1 MKAIACPN
9 CSAPIALQQGVAVQK
24 CSFCDTEV
32 KPDFES
38 APDFAG
44 LEDKQYE
51 KLFRRALDSEQRDF
65 IQKAELQFR
74 TLLELLEGENSE
86 REIAIQ
92 IKCYELSLRLFL
104 EQYYGDNGETL
115 LSFQHE
121 VEYAPAVEPSFSYMR
136 IDGPMIELI
145 DNIEDRCEN
154 LPEDLRLKL
163 VIGAFNEFN
172 ILLRVY
178 IADHS
183 VKYIL
188 NNCSNCFDAVYADD
202 GTEYMKRFPLQIP
215 IYTSMQILAEMYSM
229 LIRYTEILDL
239 GDARDDALLEIKA
252 GYEKFLL
259 IDFVAPHHRDVYRI
273 TDITNDRTIDEFFS
287 YKSKLDEKLAPLLA
301 ERALIQKQKAEAERA
316 EQERIAAEKE
326 RKHQEWLASPEYKAM
341 RQKQIKT
348 AAICAG
354 VVALLAAAFA
364 ISGGSEKNTP
374 EDQQSRIHFSI
385 VT

>member
-9 CSAPIALQQGVAVQK
+9 CSAPIALQQGIAVQK

-38 APDFAG
+38 APDFVG
-44 LEDKQYE
+44 LEEKQYE
-51 KLFRRALDSEQRDF
+51 KLFRRASDSEERGF
-65 IQKAELQFR
+65 IEKSNLQFR

-92 IKCYELSLRLFL
+92 IKCYELRLRLFL
-104 EQYYGDNGETL
+104 EQYYGDNEKLFSHFSMRLNTL
-115 LSFQHE
+115 PLSNLHFH
-121 VEYAPAVEPSFSYMR
+121 MR

-239 GDARDDALLEIKA
+239 GDACDDALLEIKA

-301 ERALIQKQKAEAERA
+301 ERALIQKQKEEAERA